1 MRKKYLS
8 NQSGRSMIEALGYI
22 SVMIAVTTALSAAV
36 NSGFYRYRVG
46 RINQELV
53 DLKKVVSQRYVAAEN
68 YKDVNMNTLI
78 NEKIIPHDVRDG
90 THSFGGE
97 VNVESGDADGNTYK
111 ITFKDV
117 PVHACVELGSKLWIV
132 NDGSDLDVM
141 EINGTSWAWKYSNYN
156 KKPDYELPAKPTE
169 VAKACNSK
177 KSKESDLTWYFN

>member
-1 MRKKYLS
+1 MRKKHLS
-8 NQSGRSMIEALGYI
+8 DQSGRSMIEALGYI
-22 SVMIAVTTALSAAV
+22 SVMIAVTTALSVAV

-53 DLKKVVSQRYVAAEN
+53 DLKKVVSQRYVAAES
-68 YKDVNMNTLI
+68 YKDVNMNTLKD
-78 NEKIIPHDVRDG
+78 EKIIPHDVRDG

-97 VNVESGDADGNTYK
+97 VNVGKGYDDNTYK
-111 ITFKDV
+111 ITFKNV

-132 NDGSDLDVM
+132 NDGSDLDAM
-141 EINGTSWAWKYSNYN
+141 EINGTSWAWKYSNY
-156 KKPDYELPAKPTE
+156 KQKADYELPAKPTE